1 MEVASSLLELTEIIE
16 GLQRQVHAL
25 EIVTVRAL
33 VEMDAMKPGLLD
45 EVAGPVIF
53 QGRPDTDFD
62 AHLGQ
67 VDEQVSRLLVWAR
80 QYRGDPD

>member
-1 MEVASSLLELTEIIE
+1 MANSLQELTEIVE
-16 GLQRQVHAL
+16 SLQHQVHAL

-53 QGRPDTDFD
+53 RGRPDTDFD

-67 VDEQVSRLLVWAR
+67 VDDQISRLLVWAR